1 MASNVDVDMAAANAD
16 AVAAQMDAMD
26 VERVVED
33 DDGEM
38 LIEDEGEDL
47 GANYLE
53 DDGSIEDGG
62 DDGTFASLQQRSRRA
77 AAVYCCA
84 FAPNGDALTG
94 GGDDRAFLHFGAG
107 SGAASRSVELGG
119 HTDSV
124 TTCGFSHTGTFA
136 ATGSYDGTVKLWDA
150 TTGNLARTL
159 DGPGTS
165 SGSSGTRRGD
175 VVLCGSGGGTC
186 WMWLATSGGCMRV
199 FAGHEGPVLCGA
211 FTCDGKQIVTGS
223 ADGSVRVWAPKKGV
237 CKHAWLPRGH
247 GAPPGDR
254 GMLLMSNGAIT
265 ALDVHPSDPELV
277 AAAAEDGTAVVLHCK
292 SKKIVNVLEHAV
304 AKTVRRD
311 DGEDED
317 PAYAVVCVAFS
328 RDPDTWVATG
338 SVDGFLKVWDFA
350 KLPARPRVS
359 LVHNTAVVALAWFPK
374 AAKLVS
380 SSADLSV
387 KVPISGC
394 DDGRRPAR
402 RRDHPLLPRAEEYK
416 KDGLLK
422 PRVNAGF
429 LLRVVVFPALGG
441 LLYGFD
447 IGATSYCVSELER
460 SSGGVS
466 WGRAVGRSALLRGL
480 VASASVLGAFC
491 ASFLVFA
498 MAERIGRRG
507 EMVRAAACF
516 GVGTVFTFLSAELDD
531 ARAGITCFLLGRA
544 IYGCGCALATH
555 AAPAYIAEMAPACYR
570 GACVSSKEAL
580 IVVGML
586 FGYAAGYATRDRPL
600 GWREAYA
607 VALPISCVYLA
618 GVLGLPRSGR
628 WLALRGKRK
637 EAARAY
643 GLLYER
649 RKDAG
654 RVLGDILADIAAR
667 AAAAA
672 AIRARRRAGAP
683 DLSLT
688 EAPAV
693 AGDGERAPG
702 GARRLG
708 ALAVA
713 FVKLVATVYSCATV
727 ERHGRRKLLG
737 VGISV
742 MTTSL
747 VVLSLAF
754 ALSSTTSSA
763 STATSNAEA
772 AGEHPAHSGARNPGA
787 AGSTG
792 ASSDTHKLSEL
803 SSLVAMFGFV
813 SGYQIGFGPIAW
825 LLLSELFGN
834 TIRGKALA
842 FGVQLNF
849 GANLAVSLAFP
860 SLLSACGGTATFVIF
875 ALLSA
880 YAAYFVRTYVP
891 ETRGLTLE
899 QIQKLLE
906 SGLFDPPI
914 AEASVV
920 ARPTARGDAAARDR
934 EVFGDGL
941 MTETAIAGDVDEA
954 ENGGPALLRRH
965 A

>member
-1 MASNVDVDMAAANAD
+1 MAD
-16 AVAAQMDAMD
+16 A
-26 VERVVED
+26 RPVVE
-33 DDGEM
+33 
-38 LIEDEGEDL
+38 
-47 GANYLE
+47 
-53 DDGSIEDGG
+53 
-62 DDGTFASLQQRSRRA
+62 
-77 AAVYCCA
+77 
-84 FAPNGDALTG
+84 
-94 GGDDRAFLHFGAG
+94 
-107 SGAASRSVELGG
+107 
-119 HTDSV
+119 
-124 TTCGFSHTGTFA
+124 
-136 ATGSYDGTVKLWDA
+136 
-150 TTGNLARTL
+150 
-159 DGPGTS
+159 
-165 SGSSGTRRGD
+165 
-175 VVLCGSGGGTC
+175 
-186 WMWLATSGGCMRV
+186 
-199 FAGHEGPVLCGA
+199 
-211 FTCDGKQIVTGS
+211 
-223 ADGSVRVWAPKKGV
+223 
-237 CKHAWLPRGH
+237 
-247 GAPPGDR
+247 
-254 GMLLMSNGAIT
+254 
-265 ALDVHPSDPELV
+265 
-277 AAAAEDGTAVVLHCK
+277 
-292 SKKIVNVLEHAV
+292 
-304 AKTVRRD
+304 
-311 DGEDED
+311 
-317 PAYAVVCVAFS
+317 
-328 RDPDTWVATG
+328 
-338 SVDGFLKVWDFA
+338 
-350 KLPARPRVS
+350 
-359 LVHNTAVVALAWFPK
+359 
-374 AAKLVS
+374 
-380 SSADLSV
+380 
-387 KVPISGC
+387 
-394 DDGRRPAR
+394 
-402 RRDHPLLPRAEEYK
+402 DHPLLPRAEEYK

-447 IGATSYCVSELER
+447 IGVTSYCVSELER

-507 EMVRAAACF
+507 EMVRGAACF

-607 VALPISCVYLA
+607 VALPIACVYLA

-649 RKDAG
+649 REDAG
-654 RVLGDILADIAAR
+654 RVLGDILADIAAESR
-667 AAAAA
+667 GDDG
-672 AIRARRRAGAP
+672 RSRGDEPSPGAP

-688 EAPAV
+688 EAYRRSPATANALRAALGV
-693 AGDGERAPG
+693 VLLQQVTGQPSVLYYSSTIMEAAGAQAWAP
-702 GARRLG
+702 
-708 ALAVA
+708 LAVA

-727 ERHGRRKLLG
+727 EKHGRRKLLG

-834 TIRGKALA
+834 AIRGKALA

-860 SLLSACGGTATFVIF
+860 SLLSFCGGTATFVIF

-906 SGLFDPPI
+906 SSSLVWGDDMESPLDIDEIDRLHESGIFDPPI

-920 ARPTARGDAAARDR
+920 ARPSARGDAAARDR

-941 MTETAIAGDVDEA
+941 MAETAIAEDADEA

>member
-1 MASNVDVDMAAANAD
+1 MAD
-16 AVAAQMDAMD
+16 A
-26 VERVVED
+26 RPVVE
-33 DDGEM
+33 
-38 LIEDEGEDL
+38 
-47 GANYLE
+47 
-53 DDGSIEDGG
+53 
-62 DDGTFASLQQRSRRA
+62 
-77 AAVYCCA
+77 
-84 FAPNGDALTG
+84 
-94 GGDDRAFLHFGAG
+94 
-107 SGAASRSVELGG
+107 
-119 HTDSV
+119 
-124 TTCGFSHTGTFA
+124 
-136 ATGSYDGTVKLWDA
+136 
-150 TTGNLARTL
+150 
-159 DGPGTS
+159 
-165 SGSSGTRRGD
+165 
-175 VVLCGSGGGTC
+175 
-186 WMWLATSGGCMRV
+186 
-199 FAGHEGPVLCGA
+199 
-211 FTCDGKQIVTGS
+211 
-223 ADGSVRVWAPKKGV
+223 
-237 CKHAWLPRGH
+237 
-247 GAPPGDR
+247 
-254 GMLLMSNGAIT
+254 
-265 ALDVHPSDPELV
+265 
-277 AAAAEDGTAVVLHCK
+277 
-292 SKKIVNVLEHAV
+292 
-304 AKTVRRD
+304 
-311 DGEDED
+311 
-317 PAYAVVCVAFS
+317 
-328 RDPDTWVATG
+328 
-338 SVDGFLKVWDFA
+338 
-350 KLPARPRVS
+350 
-359 LVHNTAVVALAWFPK
+359 
-374 AAKLVS
+374 
-380 SSADLSV
+380 
-387 KVPISGC
+387 
-394 DDGRRPAR
+394 
-402 RRDHPLLPRAEEYK
+402 DHPLLPRAEEYK

-507 EMVRAAACF
+507 EMVRGAACF

-649 RKDAG
+649 REDAG
-654 RVLGDILADIAAR
+654 RVLGDILADIAAEGR
-667 AAAAA
+667 GDDG
-672 AIRARRRAGAP
+672 RSGARGDEPGAP

-688 EAPAV
+688 EAYRRSPATANALRAALGV
-693 AGDGERAPG
+693 VLLQQVTGQPSVLYYSSTIMEAAGAQAWAP
-702 GARRLG
+702 
-708 ALAVA
+708 LAVA

-763 STATSNAEA
+763 
-772 AGEHPAHSGARNPGA
+772 
-787 AGSTG
+787 
-792 ASSDTHKLSEL
+792 
-803 SSLVAMFGFV
+803 SLVAMFGFV

-906 SGLFDPPI
+906 SSSLVWGDDMESPLDIDEIDRLHESGLFDPPI

-941 MTETAIAGDVDEA
+941 MTETAIAEDVD

>member
-1 MASNVDVDMAAANAD
+1 MAD
-16 AVAAQMDAMD
+16 A
-26 VERVVED
+26 RPVVE
-33 DDGEM
+33 
-38 LIEDEGEDL
+38 
-47 GANYLE
+47 
-53 DDGSIEDGG
+53 
-62 DDGTFASLQQRSRRA
+62 
-77 AAVYCCA
+77 
-84 FAPNGDALTG
+84 
-94 GGDDRAFLHFGAG
+94 
-107 SGAASRSVELGG
+107 
-119 HTDSV
+119 
-124 TTCGFSHTGTFA
+124 
-136 ATGSYDGTVKLWDA
+136 
-150 TTGNLARTL
+150 
-159 DGPGTS
+159 
-165 SGSSGTRRGD
+165 
-175 VVLCGSGGGTC
+175 
-186 WMWLATSGGCMRV
+186 
-199 FAGHEGPVLCGA
+199 
-211 FTCDGKQIVTGS
+211 
-223 ADGSVRVWAPKKGV
+223 
-237 CKHAWLPRGH
+237 
-247 GAPPGDR
+247 
-254 GMLLMSNGAIT
+254 
-265 ALDVHPSDPELV
+265 
-277 AAAAEDGTAVVLHCK
+277 
-292 SKKIVNVLEHAV
+292 
-304 AKTVRRD
+304 
-311 DGEDED
+311 
-317 PAYAVVCVAFS
+317 
-328 RDPDTWVATG
+328 
-338 SVDGFLKVWDFA
+338 
-350 KLPARPRVS
+350 
-359 LVHNTAVVALAWFPK
+359 
-374 AAKLVS
+374 
-380 SSADLSV
+380 
-387 KVPISGC
+387 
-394 DDGRRPAR
+394 
-402 RRDHPLLPRAEEYK
+402 DHPLLPRAEEYK

-507 EMVRAAACF
+507 EMVRGAACF

-649 RKDAG
+649 REDAG
-654 RVLGDILADIAAR
+654 RVLGDILADIAAEGR
-667 AAAAA
+667 GDDG
-672 AIRARRRAGAP
+672 RSGARGDEPGAP

-688 EAPAV
+688 DAYRRSPAT
-693 AGDGERAPG
+693 ANALRAALGVVLLQQVTGQPSVLYYSSTIME
-702 GARRLG
+702 ARRAGLG

-747 VVLSLAF
+747 VVLSLA
-754 ALSSTTSSA
+754 LRSSTA
-763 STATSNAEA
+763 SRVD
-772 AGEHPAHSGARNPGA
+772 G
-787 AGSTG
+787 
-792 ASSDTHKLSEL
+792 D
-803 SSLVAMFGFV
+803 
-813 SGYQIGFGPIAW
+813 IGFGPIAW

-906 SGLFDPPI
+906 SSSLVWGDDMESPLDIDEIDRLHESGLFDPPI

-941 MTETAIAGDVDEA
+941 MTETAIAEDVRRGRTA
-954 ENGGPALLRRH
+954 GPLLRRH

>member
-1 MASNVDVDMAAANAD
+1 MAD
-16 AVAAQMDAMD
+16 A
-26 VERVVED
+26 RPVVE
-33 DDGEM
+33 
-38 LIEDEGEDL
+38 
-47 GANYLE
+47 
-53 DDGSIEDGG
+53 
-62 DDGTFASLQQRSRRA
+62 
-77 AAVYCCA
+77 
-84 FAPNGDALTG
+84 
-94 GGDDRAFLHFGAG
+94 
-107 SGAASRSVELGG
+107 
-119 HTDSV
+119 
-124 TTCGFSHTGTFA
+124 
-136 ATGSYDGTVKLWDA
+136 
-150 TTGNLARTL
+150 
-159 DGPGTS
+159 
-165 SGSSGTRRGD
+165 
-175 VVLCGSGGGTC
+175 
-186 WMWLATSGGCMRV
+186 
-199 FAGHEGPVLCGA
+199 
-211 FTCDGKQIVTGS
+211 
-223 ADGSVRVWAPKKGV
+223 
-237 CKHAWLPRGH
+237 
-247 GAPPGDR
+247 
-254 GMLLMSNGAIT
+254 
-265 ALDVHPSDPELV
+265 
-277 AAAAEDGTAVVLHCK
+277 
-292 SKKIVNVLEHAV
+292 
-304 AKTVRRD
+304 
-311 DGEDED
+311 
-317 PAYAVVCVAFS
+317 
-328 RDPDTWVATG
+328 
-338 SVDGFLKVWDFA
+338 
-350 KLPARPRVS
+350 
-359 LVHNTAVVALAWFPK
+359 
-374 AAKLVS
+374 
-380 SSADLSV
+380 
-387 KVPISGC
+387 
-394 DDGRRPAR
+394 
-402 RRDHPLLPRAEEYK
+402 DHPLLPRAEEYK

-507 EMVRAAACF
+507 EMVRGAACF

-544 IYGCGCALATH
+544 IYG
-555 AAPAYIAEMAPACYR
+555 
-570 GACVSSKEAL
+570 KEAL

-649 RKDAG
+649 REDAG
-654 RVLGDILADIAAR
+654 RVLGDILADIAAEGR
-667 AAAAA
+667 GDDG
-672 AIRARRRAGAP
+672 RSGARGDEPGAP

-688 EAPAV
+688 EAYRRSPATANALRAALGV
-693 AGDGERAPG
+693 VLLQQVTGQPSVLYYSSTIMEAAGAQAWAP
-702 GARRLG
+702 
-708 ALAVA
+708 LAVA

-906 SGLFDPPI
+906 SSSLVWGDDMESPLDIDEIDRLHERPLRP
-914 AEASVV
+914 AHRRASVV

-941 MTETAIAGDVDEA
+941 MTETAIAEDVDEA

>member
-1 MASNVDVDMAAANAD
+1 MAD
-16 AVAAQMDAMD
+16 A
-26 VERVVED
+26 RPVVE
-33 DDGEM
+33 
-38 LIEDEGEDL
+38 
-47 GANYLE
+47 
-53 DDGSIEDGG
+53 
-62 DDGTFASLQQRSRRA
+62 
-77 AAVYCCA
+77 
-84 FAPNGDALTG
+84 
-94 GGDDRAFLHFGAG
+94 
-107 SGAASRSVELGG
+107 
-119 HTDSV
+119 
-124 TTCGFSHTGTFA
+124 
-136 ATGSYDGTVKLWDA
+136 
-150 TTGNLARTL
+150 
-159 DGPGTS
+159 
-165 SGSSGTRRGD
+165 
-175 VVLCGSGGGTC
+175 
-186 WMWLATSGGCMRV
+186 
-199 FAGHEGPVLCGA
+199 
-211 FTCDGKQIVTGS
+211 
-223 ADGSVRVWAPKKGV
+223 
-237 CKHAWLPRGH
+237 
-247 GAPPGDR
+247 
-254 GMLLMSNGAIT
+254 
-265 ALDVHPSDPELV
+265 
-277 AAAAEDGTAVVLHCK
+277 
-292 SKKIVNVLEHAV
+292 
-304 AKTVRRD
+304 
-311 DGEDED
+311 
-317 PAYAVVCVAFS
+317 
-328 RDPDTWVATG
+328 
-338 SVDGFLKVWDFA
+338 
-350 KLPARPRVS
+350 
-359 LVHNTAVVALAWFPK
+359 
-374 AAKLVS
+374 
-380 SSADLSV
+380 
-387 KVPISGC
+387 
-394 DDGRRPAR
+394 
-402 RRDHPLLPRAEEYK
+402 DHPLLPRAEEYK

-491 ASFLVFA
+491 ASFALRDGGA
-498 MAERIGRRG
+498 H
-507 EMVRAAACF
+507 RAAARWSGAACF

-555 AAPAYIAEMAPACYR
+555 AAPAYIAEMAPAYR

-600 GWREAYA
+600 GWREASPSRQRRRR
-607 VALPISCVYLA
+607 PI
-618 GVLGLPRSGR
+618 
-628 WLALRGKRK
+628 
-637 EAARAY
+637 
-643 GLLYER
+643 R
-649 RKDAG
+649 RP
-654 RVLGDILADIAAR
+654 
-667 AAAAA
+667 
-672 AIRARRRAGAP
+672 RRRAGGAGPVADGAYRRSPATANALRAALGVVLLQQVTGQPSVLYYSSTIMEAAGAQAWAP
-683 DLSLT
+683 
-688 EAPAV
+688 
-693 AGDGERAPG
+693 
-702 GARRLG
+702 
-708 ALAVA
+708 LAVA

-906 SGLFDPPI
+906 SSSLVWGDDMESPLDIDEIDRLHESGLFDPPI
-914 AEASVV
+914 AGRPSSRGRPRAATPPRGTGRSSATAS
-920 ARPTARGDAAARDR
+920 
-934 EVFGDGL
+934 
-941 MTETAIAGDVDEA
+941 
-954 ENGGPALLRRH
+954 
-965 A
+965 